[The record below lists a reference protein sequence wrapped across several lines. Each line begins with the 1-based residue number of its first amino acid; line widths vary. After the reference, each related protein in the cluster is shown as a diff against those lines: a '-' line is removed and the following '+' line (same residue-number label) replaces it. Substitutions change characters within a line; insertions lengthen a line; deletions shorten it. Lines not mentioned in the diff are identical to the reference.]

1 LHIQRENAI
10 FPDWMRMLDDK
21 DKEGLFEKFE
31 EIEEKVIGLG
41 KHQKYERDIESLK
54 SQIQS
59 V

>member
-1 LHIQRENAI
+1 
-10 FPDWMRMLDDK
+10 MLDDK